1 MGNCAFQRR
10 NWLAP
15 GLDRRRQVEQR
26 IEHGLAAIHH
36 VLRQR
41 HNIGDGKDV
50 AAGRD
55 ARDATIARI
64 LDHGALLGG
73 KARTLAGEQIHL
85 GVGLAVHD
93 VLATR
98 YRFKLVKK
106 TDHLKVALGRNE
118 ARRRR

>member
-1 MGNCAFQRR
+1 MASGR
-10 NWLAP
+10 N
-15 GLDRRRQVEQR
+15 
-26 IEHGLAAIHH
+26 
-36 VLRQR
+36 
-41 HNIGDGKDV
+41 
-50 AAGRD
+50 
-55 ARDATIARI
+55 ARDAAVARI
-64 LDHGALLGG
+64 LDHGTFLGS
-73 KARTLAGEQIHL
+73 KARALAGEQIHL